1 MPPKFHDPYVLII
14 KMGRPSPSAQ
24 GEFGSANFIDLH
36 NNRIICQTTGPHARA
51 PSSLD
56 SRRRDAVLKNRQ
68 RRPDKIVNSTCYQ
81 RNIALPGTGSMPCA
95 TRQRYENTR
104 QIPFGKGHSV
114 KFLTAKNLCR
124 VFFVGHSAKTLPSAK
139 NTRQK

>member
-14 KMGRPSPSAQ
+14 KMGRPSPSGQ
-24 GEFGSANFIDLH
+24 GEFGPANFVDLH
-36 NNRIICQTTGPHARA
+36 SNRIIRQTTGPHARA

-81 RNIALPGTGSMPCA
+81 RNIGINLSSVFSLLVPFDFFLIIHILHHVHSYCNIYPE
-95 TRQRYENTR
+95 YLLLFHY
-104 QIPFGKGHSV
+104 QIHS
-114 KFLTAKNLCR
+114 FLK
-124 VFFVGHSAKTLPSAK
+124 
-139 NTRQK
+139 